1 MIYKAETS
9 GRCRYILRLSNLYGK
24 LTCYL
29 RVQFNRNF
37 IIAKCLDA
45 VSQYNFLLVKVD
57 DAPQMYEALISNGVI
72 VRDRSRVA
80 GCEGCLRITI
90 GTVEENDK
98 LLEIIEKYEP

>member
-1 MIYKAETS
+1 MEKAFGLLSRDVGNEVAAIIS
-9 GRCRYILRLSNLYGK
+9 ERRRVSERLSAMKSVRKVYPS
-24 LTCYL
+24 
-29 RVQFNRNF
+29 
-37 IIAKCLDA
+37 DA
-45 VSQYNFLLVKVD
+45 NFLLVKVD